1 MYLLKFLCFILFLT
15 SCSSPLNEQGNLSG
29 TVEDVIIEQVVK
41 NSHWCTFNKII
52 FKIVLN
58 NNSNNDFKINN
69 KNYII
74 DYCNIEKEKPLL
86 LFIIEDKH
94 ERYGKIPLYNDTIG
108 LKIETKKDEIIIRK
122 KSKLELNCLLLMN
135 LYGNS
140 LQRNKE
146 LYQRL
151 FDSKFKI
158 LFPLNE
164 KNDTLIFTKSNL
176 FKINYILDDENVLSS
191 DSIKMNFNNDPP
203 WPATSQE

>member
-1 MYLLKFLCFILFLT
+1 MVCKTLLLLKI
-15 SCSSPLNEQGNLSG
+15 Q
-29 TVEDVIIEQVVK
+29 
-41 NSHWCTFNKII
+41 H
-52 FKIVLN
+52 
-58 NNSNNDFKINN
+58 
-69 KNYII
+69 
-74 DYCNIEKEKPLL
+74 
-86 LFIIEDKH
+86 KH
-94 ERYGKIPLYNDTIG
+94 EIYVKIPLYNDTIG
-108 LKIETKKDEIIIRK
+108 LKIETKKEEIIIRK

>member
-1 MYLLKFLCFILFLT
+1 M
-15 SCSSPLNEQGNLSG
+15 
-29 TVEDVIIEQVVK
+29 
-41 NSHWCTFNKII
+41 
-52 FKIVLN
+52 
-58 NNSNNDFKINN
+58 
-69 KNYII
+69 
-74 DYCNIEKEKPLL
+74 
-86 LFIIEDKH
+86 
-94 ERYGKIPLYNDTIG
+94 
-108 LKIETKKDEIIIRK
+108 EI
-122 KSKLELNCLLLMN
+122 
-135 LYGNS
+135 
-140 LQRNKE
+140 QRNKE